1 MNRKTNLHGS
11 RIFFP
16 VLLLLT
22 IVGIQVRAQNPTSQ
36 NQVQPAQPQT
46 QPAQA
51 AQLADLA
58 ELNLSPDQIQK
69 IRAINADLKDQ
80 RQAAN
85 MKLRQAQRAL
95 AVAVESSPPD
105 ETLIEQ
111 RSHEV
116 ADAQSNAIRLRSLAE
131 ARLLQVLKPEQRIKL
146 REMRQRNQAL
156 RREGNQQQPAGNLLR
171 LRQQKLQRNAN
182 LPNQRKGPRA
192 APKR

>member
-51 AQLADLA
+51 PQLADLE

-111 RSHEV
+111 RSHEL

-192 APKR
+192 APKP

>member
-1 MNRKTNLHGS
+1 MNRKTKLHGS

-36 NQVQPAQPQT
+36 NQVQAAQTQT

-51 AQLADLA
+51 AQLADLE

-111 RSHEV
+111 RSHEL

-156 RREGNQQQPAGNLLR
+156 RREANQQQPAGNLLR

-182 LPNQRKGPRA
+182 PPNQRKGPRA